1 MKLVSKIMRR
11 KIFKIIKW
19 LAIVIL
25 ILCCMGITW
34 NYFCK
39 KREIPKIQAAYG
51 NAVKVNGKKMTVEIA
66 GLQAEES
73 PRYCVTPRTGISF
86 SGIRV

>member
-1 MKLVSKIMRR
+1 MRR

-25 ILCCMGITW
+25 ILCCMGSTW

-39 KREIPKIQAAYG
+39 KREIPKVQAAYG
-51 NAVKVNGKKMTVEIA
+51 NVIWKIRKKMGHDIIETLVNV
-66 GLQAEES
+66 GYRLKKL
-73 PRYCVTPRTGISF
+73 
-86 SGIRV
+86 

>member
-1 MKLVSKIMRR
+1 MRR

-25 ILCCMGITW
+25 ILCCMGSTW

-39 KREIPKIQAAYG
+39 KREIPKVQAAYG

-73 PRYCVTPRTGISF
+73 PVIVLLPGLGSPSRY
-86 SGIRV
+86 